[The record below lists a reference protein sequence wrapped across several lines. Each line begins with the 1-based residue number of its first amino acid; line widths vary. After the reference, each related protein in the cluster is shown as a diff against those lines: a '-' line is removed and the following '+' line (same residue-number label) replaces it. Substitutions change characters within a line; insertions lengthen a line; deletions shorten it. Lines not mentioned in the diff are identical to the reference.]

1 LGSDITLKSE
11 KLSGL
16 IIAGDSTTTF
26 YLDTRQNTNMTTA
39 PQMSDLTK
47 VFTIKSSSMI
57 GAEDAD
63 TMESS
68 IVTNQETFGYWT
80 NFDHPVD
87 FITIMF
93 YILAIGA
100 LANGVLLMVSEDES
114 DEAMKAEAAP
124 AEEESSEEASE
135 ATE

>member
-1 LGSDITLKSE
+1 
-11 KLSGL
+11 
-16 IIAGDSTTTF
+16 
-26 YLDTRQNTNMTTA
+26 
-39 PQMSDLTK
+39 
-47 VFTIKSSSMI
+47 MI

-80 NFDHPVD
+80 NFDHWVD
-87 FITIMF
+87 FVTIMF